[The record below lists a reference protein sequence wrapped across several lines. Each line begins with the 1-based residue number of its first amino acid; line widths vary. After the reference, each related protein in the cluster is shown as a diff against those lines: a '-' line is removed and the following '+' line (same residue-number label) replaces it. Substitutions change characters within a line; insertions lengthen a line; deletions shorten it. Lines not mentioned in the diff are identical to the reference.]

1 MDLKKSNDF
10 SHPLAECNSICSIGT
25 LWSFHRTKAE
35 TDTSR
40 ISAKLLDAFPPPH
53 NSISIRLFI
62 PAREAV
68 SLKSVLIHQWIRE
81 GQFSNNLLTPKE
93 KRGHNL
99 ESGSSEV
106 GENNL
111 VYSVCSVTIRAESRH
126 KNGDGSGRAPEKVD
140 SHGIRESWLSLVS
153 FPDVREVFNCRRV
166 NNPNSI
172 FFFGI
177 PRLWNNSL
185 FSSVFFVCIQKLPLI
200 MSATPQRGN

>member
-1 MDLKKSNDF
+1 M
-10 SHPLAECNSICSIGT
+10 
-25 LWSFHRTKAE
+25 
-35 TDTSR
+35 
-40 ISAKLLDAFPPPH
+40 
-53 NSISIRLFI
+53 
-62 PAREAV
+62 